1 MFDEHISKASERS
14 TWSKL
19 CWKNLF
25 CLLIDHL
32 LILASKMSFSV
43 IVKCPPSDSGSQVF
57 LSVFL

>member
-1 MFDEHISKASERS
+1 MFDEHISKASKRS
-14 TWSKL
+14 TWS
-19 CWKNLF
+19 KNLF